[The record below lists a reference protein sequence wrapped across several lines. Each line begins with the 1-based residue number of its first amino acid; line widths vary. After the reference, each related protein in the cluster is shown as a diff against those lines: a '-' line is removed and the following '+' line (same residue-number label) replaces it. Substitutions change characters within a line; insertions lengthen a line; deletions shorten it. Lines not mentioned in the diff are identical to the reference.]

1 MEQFSLWLPP
11 GRAEGRLTWKALFSN
26 VINMEEKIKA
36 LRDALK
42 KADQV
47 AVLTGAGISAES
59 GVPTFR
65 GDEGIWKNYRA
76 TDLATPEAFARDPEL
91 VWRFYN
97 WRRELISKVTYNPA
111 HKALVELE
119 GLVSGFTLITQNVDG
134 LHLLAGSQNLLEIH
148 GNLWKVRCTKCQK
161 ITLDRSPD
169 LGTSPKCKSCGGLL
183 RPHVV
188 WFGEALDPAIL
199 NKSVD
204 ASRTSQVMLVI
215 GTSSVVQPAASLALE
230 AKSGG
235 AVVAEINLESTP
247 HSHFMDFSL
256 LGKAGEIVPKLVE
269 AWG

>member
-1 MEQFSLWLPP
+1 ME
-11 GRAEGRLTWKALFSN
+11 G
-26 VINMEEKIKA
+26 KIKA
-36 LRDALK
+36 LREALK
-42 KADQV
+42 KADRM

-65 GDEGIWKNYRA
+65 GDEGIWQNYNA
-76 TDLATPEAFARDPEL
+76 TDLATPQAFERDPEL
-91 VWRFYN
+91 VWKFYN
-97 WRRELISKVTYNPA
+97 WRRELISRVTYNPA
-111 HKALVELE
+111 HKALVDMER
-119 GLVSGFTLITQNVDG
+119 LVPSFTLITQNVDG

-148 GNLWKVRCTKCQK
+148 GNLWKVRCTKCRE

-188 WFGEALDPAIL
+188 WFGEALDQGIL
-199 NKSVD
+199 NQAIES
-204 ASRTSQVMLVI
+204 SRTSQVMLVI
-215 GTSSVVQPAASLALE
+215 GTSSEVQPAASLALE

-247 HSHFMDFSL
+247 QSRLMDFSV

-269 AWG
+269 GCG